1 MMTPWRI
8 PLSDI
13 DFGDEEKQA
22 VLAVLE
28 RRWLTMGEETQ
39 AFEHEFATLIGASQA
54 IAVSN
59 CTVALHLA
67 CLALGIGAGDE
78 VIVPSL
84 SFVATAA
91 AVRYTGALPKFA
103 DICSTSDLTI
113 SPEAI
118 EKQITPRTKAI
129 IVMHYGGYLCDMPAV
144 LKLARAHGLAVI
156 EDAAHAPGASLD
168 GQKVGVWG
176 DVACFSFFSNKNL
189 STGEGGMIT
198 TQREDIAEQVRL
210 LRSHGMT
217 SMTWDRHRGHA
228 WSYDVVALGYNYR
241 LDEIRAAIGR
251 VQLRKLEANNAR
263 RADLVAHYR
272 QRIREMVPEIELPF
286 EGHRGL
292 SAYHLMPILLPEG
305 TQRELFMASM
315 KAKGIQTSIHY
326 PPIHRFSAYRQLAE
340 EQGAVL
346 PLTEDVTR
354 REVTLPLYPA
364 LTHEQVD
371 EVVGAVAEAIGDL
384 RSVVSGQD

>member
-1 MMTPWRI
+1 MTPWRI

-22 VLAVLE
+22 VLAVLD

-39 AFEHEFATLIGASQA
+39 TFEQEFAALVGTSQA

-78 VIVPSL
+78 VVLPSL

-91 AVRYTGALPKFA
+91 AVRYTGAIPKFA
-103 DICSTSDLTI
+103 DIYSMNDLTI
-113 SPEAI
+113 SPEAV
-118 EKQITPRTKAI
+118 EKQITPKTKAI
-129 IVMHYGGYLCDMPAV
+129 IVMHYGGYLCDMPAILEV
-144 LKLARAHGLAVI
+144 ARAYGLAVI
-156 EDAAHAPGASLD
+156 EDAAHAPGAMLE
-168 GQKVGVWG
+168 GRRVGAWG
-176 DVACFSFFSNKNL
+176 DVACFSFFSNKNI

-198 TQREDIAEQVRL
+198 TQREDIADQVRL

-217 SMTWDRHRGHA
+217 SLTWDRHRGHA

-251 VQLRKLEANNAR
+251 VQLHKLEVNNAR
-263 RADLVAHYR
+263 RASLVARYR
-272 QRIREMVPEIELPF
+272 QRFQEIIPEIGLPF
-286 EGHRGL
+286 ERHRGI
-292 SAYHLMPILLPEG
+292 SAYHLMPIILPEG
-305 TQRELFMASM
+305 MRRESFMALM

-326 PPIHRFSAYRQLAE
+326 PPIHRFSAYRMLAE
-340 EQGAVL
+340 EKVCEL
-346 PLTEDVTR
+346 PVTEEVAR
-354 REVTLPLYPA
+354 REVTLPLYPT
-364 LTHEQVD
+364 LTHAQVD
-371 EVVGAVAEAIGDL
+371 EVVGAVAETIRRLHDIEPG
-384 RSVVSGQD
+384 